1 MTARHTLDRPALAP
15 LWRAVHDRLSSGRPV
30 ATITL
35 DGLGEDTREALADLL
50 GLDRLP
56 GTRTTLNLDRLDRAL
71 RESLD
76 TDVRTVVQT
85 IRGPLGNR
93 TATREQANAD
103 RSALWQ
109 WLMTH
114 PMVTAQ
120 PALADWT
127 ATVKANGLI
136 GGSAATTRT
145 VLTQALTVL
154 AALPADGQ
162 PLPDFAANILGSA
175 HALDDNTRLSGLV
188 LRALAALHDTT
199 PPASAAQRRAL
210 WAQAGIADDAL
221 SSTVLTA
228 GLRPGG
234 DGPVAACL
242 RAYSTA
248 GHATHLTLAQLRNP
262 GELGWR
268 NRTVHVFENPSI
280 IALALRRFGAQCPPL
295 VCTSGWPNSAV
306 TLLLRQLAAAGAPLR
321 YHGDFDG
328 EGIRIAAHVIAATGA
343 EPWRMSTTDYQGALP
358 SHGDNPPVGRV
369 TEAPWDPDLA
379 TALHQHEAAVHEE
392 HTAATLM
399 NALAHHV
406 HTVAGQGS
414 NDA

>member
-15 LWRAVHDRLSSGRPV
+15 LWQAVHDRLSSGRPV
-30 ATITL
+30 ARVTL
-35 DGLGEDTREALADLL
+35 DGLEEDTREALADLL

-56 GTRTTLNLDRLDRAL
+56 GTRATVSLDRLDQVL

-76 TDVRTVVQT
+76 ADVRAVVQM

-93 TATREQANAD
+93 AAAREQANAD
-103 RSALWQ
+103 RSALWR
-109 WLMTH
+109 WLTTH
-114 PMVTAQ
+114 PVVAAQ
-120 PALADWT
+120 PALAEW
-127 ATVKANGLI
+127 AAAVKGNGLI
-136 GGSAATTRT
+136 SGSITVTRA

-162 PLPDFAANILGSA
+162 PLPDFAANVLGSA

-188 LRALAALHDTT
+188 LRALAVLHDTA
-199 PPASAAQRRAL
+199 PPASAADRRAL
-210 WAQAGIADDAL
+210 WAHAGIADDAL

-228 GLRPGG
+228 GLHPGG
-234 DGPVAACL
+234 NGPVAVSL

-248 GHATHLTLAQLRNP
+248 SHAAHLTLAQLRDP
-262 GELGWR
+262 GPITWHDQP
-268 NRTVHVFENPSI
+268 VHIFENPSI

-343 EPWRMSTTDYQGALP
+343 EPWHMSTTDYRNALP
-358 SHGDNPPVGRV
+358 GHNTTPPPVGRV
-369 TEAPWDPDLA
+369 TQAPWDPHLA
-379 TALHQHEAAVHEE
+379 TALHQHDAAVHEE

-399 NALAHHV
+399 NALTHHIQN
-406 HTVAGQGS
+406 T
-414 NDA
+414 NNP